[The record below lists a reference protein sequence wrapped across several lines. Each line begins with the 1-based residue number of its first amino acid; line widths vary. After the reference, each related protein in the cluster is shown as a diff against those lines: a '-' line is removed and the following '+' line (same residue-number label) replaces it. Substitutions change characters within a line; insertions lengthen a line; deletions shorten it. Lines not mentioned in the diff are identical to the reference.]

1 MTAKAKALF
10 LGLTLFLIIT
20 WALLLFYSQN
30 WQDSVS
36 LRTRQN
42 TSLDREFPA
51 TSSIAE
57 LQKELPEVDF
67 DFWYQYAQ
75 PDNYGINWTCAKYPD
90 PLDLQ
95 LHNYYWQT
103 FSNANVTFRLYA
115 AYLDK
120 REALNS
126 SSGHG
131 VVRILATANQSD
143 NEFPSTHCQLWF
155 LGHKQPIVTP
165 ISEYSSVWLKV
176 WGLKPRLSYPH
187 ILSCPVPDTLPS
199 NLAGSNPSTVSL
211 TTQFCEHASNSLRV
225 HYDTSNNKVT
235 KGISSKAP
243 GSSVNS
249 SAFAEVKAPPLN
261 FGVCLKAFDFP
272 FEDISGRLIEWF
284 ELQRLLG
291 ATRIY
296 GYVYQVHPQV
306 QRTLAYY
313 EHSGFLE
320 LRPLTMAN
328 GIPRLPHYLH
338 LLLKNRLMVKRLN
351 ELIPYNDCFY
361 RNMYRHDYVVNVDID
376 EVIMPM
382 GELRNWQQLLAAD
395 GATTRSKCPQG
406 HTSLC
411 LIESI
416 FPIRRSKVQELFMLQ
431 NTWRHRNHTKENVA
445 TKCFHNTRFS
455 LTLHNHYTLKSLPN
469 PCSRR
474 FLSTQLAQMQH
485 YKDKDTN
492 ETTLHPS
499 KFIEDR
505 SIWRFETDL
514 RAAVKHVWKQ
524 L

>member
-10 LGLTLFLIIT
+10 FGLTLFLIIT
-20 WALLLFYSQN
+20 WALLLFNSQN
-30 WQDSVS
+30 WQDSVEQVLVS
-36 LRTRQN
+36 LRTTPN
-42 TSLDREFPA
+42 TSLDQVIPP

-67 DFWYQYAQ
+67 DFWYHYAQ
-75 PDNYGINWTCAKYPD
+75 PDNYRINWTCAKYPD

-103 FSNANVTFRLYA
+103 FLNANVTFRLYA

-120 REALNS
+120 REAVNS

-155 LGHKQPIVTP
+155 VGHKQPIVTP
-165 ISEYSSVWLKV
+165 ISEYTSVWVKE
-176 WGLKPRLSYPH
+176 WGLKPLLSYPH
-187 ILSCPVPDTLPS
+187 ILSCPVPNTLPT

-211 TTQFCEHASNSLRV
+211 TSQFCEHASNSLRV
-225 HYDTSNNKVT
+225 HYETSNNKVT
-235 KGISSKAP
+235 KGIISNAP

-249 SAFAEVKAPPLN
+249 SFSEVKTPLN

-272 FEDISGRLIEWF
+272 FVDISERLIEWF

-361 RNMYRHDYVVNVDID
+361 RNMYRHDYMVNVDID

-382 GELRNWQQLLAAD
+382 GELRNWQQLLVAD
-395 GATTRSKCPQG
+395 GETTRSKCEFN
-406 HTSLC
+406 SN
-411 LIESI
+411 
-416 FPIRRSKVQELFMLQ
+416 FKELFMLQ
-431 NTWRHRNHTKENVA
+431 NTLRHQNYTKENVA

-469 PCSRR
+469 SCDRR
-474 FLSTQLAQMQH
+474 FLSTQIAQMQH
-485 YKDKDTN
+485 YKDTN

-499 KFIEDR
+499 KLIEDR
-505 SIWRFETDL
+505 NIWKFETDL
-514 RAAVKHVWKQ
+514 RAAVKHVWKH